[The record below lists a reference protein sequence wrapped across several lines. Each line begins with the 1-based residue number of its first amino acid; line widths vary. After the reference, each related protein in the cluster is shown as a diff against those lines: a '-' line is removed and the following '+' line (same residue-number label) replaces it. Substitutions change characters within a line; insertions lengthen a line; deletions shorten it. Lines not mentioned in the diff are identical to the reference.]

1 MFKEL
6 INNNGNGRERPELN
20 GAYVGRFMGVS
31 QRQRATFET
40 RNDPEPV
47 MEEVFVFDFEVED
60 DDGQPVRVSK
70 WVRKP
75 ARLAHPGK
83 SGKVTNL
90 YRVLAALYGVSLMTD
105 EQLANAEEFVQTAV
119 GREYQ
124 LTLETKPSGWVEI
137 VHIAPARKAR
147 NRKKEDEEVPF

>member
-6 INNNGNGRERPELN
+6 INRNGNGRERPELN
-20 GAYVGRFMGVS
+20 GAYVGRFLGVKE
-31 QRQRATFET
+31 RQRPTFET
-40 RNDPEPV
+40 RNAPEPV
-47 MEEVFVFDFEVED
+47 MEDVFVFEFDIED

-75 ARLAHPGK
+75 ARLTHPGK

-90 YRVLAALYGVSLMTD
+90 YRVLSALYGVAQMTD
-105 EQLANAEEFVQTAV
+105 AQLERAEEFIQEAV

-137 VHIAPARKAR
+137 VHIAPVRARL
-147 NRKKEDEEVPF
+147 RKTKEDEVPF

>member
-47 MEEVFVFDFEVED
+47 MEEVFVF
-60 DDGQPVRVSK
+60 
-70 WVRKP
+70 
-75 ARLAHPGK
+75 
-83 SGKVTNL
+83 
-90 YRVLAALYGVSLMTD
+90 
-105 EQLANAEEFVQTAV
+105 EF
-119 GREYQ
+119 R
-124 LTLETKPSGWVEI
+124 S
-137 VHIAPARKAR
+137 RR
-147 NRKKEDEEVPF
+147 